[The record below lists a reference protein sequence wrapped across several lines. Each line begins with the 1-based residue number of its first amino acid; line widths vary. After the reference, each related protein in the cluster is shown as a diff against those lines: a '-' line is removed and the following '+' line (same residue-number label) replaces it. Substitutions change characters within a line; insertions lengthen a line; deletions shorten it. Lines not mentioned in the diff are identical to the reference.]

1 MEAQHRRLEALKS
14 IVGILDDTIEAPSVR
29 PFAKL
34 SQLAIFK
41 VRGVGFI
48 FSHIPGFHQAVE
60 HLLPVSKQVV
70 LQLPSN
76 LAMPVP
82 SCRLVKSRVP
92 AELDGNVFDETGQP
106 RQAREKFQP
115 MHAVHAGRADI
126 LPDTAKESGEKHQ

>member
-70 LQLPSN
+70 LQLPS
-76 LAMPVP
+76 
-82 SCRLVKSRVP
+82 SRVP
-92 AELDGNVFDETGQP
+92 AELDGNGFDETGQP